1 MIQIDDLVFDKNII
15 QFDDEENSEL
25 LSTLTTLSYGSSNIP
40 SSSQDKKRI
49 SMNGKDRFDKFLDSI
64 SEDEESENGL
74 TMESESDD
82 D

>member
-40 SSSQDKKRI
+40 SSSQDKKGI